1 MQNNIDNKEK
11 QKAFIHSLDFMRL
24 GQAINRGQWQS
35 AAMIIQRMD
44 RVAKDAGINDFER
57 QFTGIR
63 QCINRR
69 NANEAKQILAL
80 VISKRV
86 KMMEQLNLRMLF
98 LTIKMKMVNGLVS
111 IQNLQN
117 SFVQNLA

>member
-63 QCINRR
+63 QCINRHKQTCENDGTIER
-69 NANEAKQILAL
+69 TVGNEYDSEKSIW
-80 VISKRV
+80 
-86 KMMEQLNLRMLF
+86 
-98 LTIKMKMVNGLVS
+98 VS
-111 IQNLQN
+111 I
-117 SFVQNLA
+117 

>member
-44 RVAKDAGINDFER
+44 RVAKDAGISR
-57 QFTGIR
+57 QGVHDLVKR
-63 QCINRR
+63 CD
-69 NANEAKQILAL
+69 KIL
-80 VISKRV
+80 
-86 KMMEQLNLRMLF
+86 E
-98 LTIKMKMVNGLVS
+98 
-111 IQNLQN
+111 
-117 SFVQNLA
+117 

>member
-1 MQNNIDNKEK
+1 MPSAFLLVIMKFKVELEEFIMQNNLDIINK

-35 AAMIIQRMD
+35 AAIIIQRMD

-57 QFTGIR
+57 QFIGIR

-69 NANEAKQILAL
+69 NGNEAKQILAL

-86 KMMEQLNLRMLF
+86 KMMEQL
-98 LTIKMKMVNGLVS
+98 KEK
-111 IQNLQN
+111 
-117 SFVQNLA
+117 